1 MADASTSTAAP
12 APAPAIV
19 PPANDEQVTEDE
31 AALYDRQIRLWG
43 LDAQNRMRQ
52 AHTLIYNL
60 GGIATETIKNIV
72 LSGVGRLSIVDD
84 ADVQWSDLGT
94 GFFFREEDVG
104 TKRVD
109 AALPR
114 IQALNPLVKV
124 SVLYKP
130 AILDD
135 LEQLRE
141 LNLTA
146 IVATQGSRAEL
157 IRWNSHARSLNAL
170 FYAAAPQGFSGWIFA
185 DLGPSHSFLVDKT
198 ESISTKDPRTG
209 EKKVESVKRKAKRTQ
224 EFVELGTALA
234 TSWKGKPSRQVSR
247 LKLSLGMW
255 TAWAAWELEEQTPA
269 SELYAPAN
277 LLTTAESLHKTVL
290 SLLEQKA
297 VSPASVLRAES
308 EAENAAFFQ
317 QYCLARSQPGEFSPT
332 AAVLGGILAQDLL
345 NALGGRE
352 EPLCNW
358 FQLDGLTGNGP
369 THRLSVP
376 DAQ

>member
-1 MADASTSTAAP
+1 MAEASTSAA
-12 APAPAIV
+12 AAQDQHV
-19 PPANDEQVTEDE
+19 SEDE

-52 AHTLIYNL
+52 AHILIYHL

-72 LSGVGRLSIVDD
+72 LSGVGQLSILDD
-84 ADVQWSDLGT
+84 EDVQMSDLGA

-104 TKRVD
+104 KKRVD

-124 SVLYKP
+124 SALYQP
-130 AILDD
+130 ALLDD
-135 LEQLRE
+135 LEQLKT
-141 LNLTA
+141 LNLAA

-157 IRWNSHARSLNAL
+157 IRWNAHARTLNAF

-185 DLGPSHSFLVDKT
+185 DLGASHSYLVDKS
-198 ESISTKDPRTG
+198 EQVSTRDPRTG
-209 EKKVESVKRKAKRTQ
+209 ETTVENVKRKVKREQ
-224 EFVELGTALA
+224 VFVELDKALDA
-234 TSWKGKPSRQVSR
+234 SWKAMPVRQVSR

-255 TAWAAWELEEQTPA
+255 TAWAAWELEEKVTDA
-269 SELYAPAN
+269 AELYTPAN
-277 LLTTAESLHKTVL
+277 LISTSEALQQTVQT
-290 SLLEQKA
+290 LLEQKA
-297 VSPASVLRAES
+297 VSPSSVLRGTDE
-308 EAENAAFFQ
+308 ENKAFFQ

-369 THRLSVP
+369 THRLNVP
-376 DAQ
+376 ESKAV

>member
-1 MADASTSTAAP
+1 MTDASSSAAAP
-12 APAPAIV
+12 AAPTV
-19 PPANDEQVTEDE
+19 NDQHVTEDE

-52 AHTLIYNL
+52 AHILIYHL

-72 LSGVGRLSIVDD
+72 LSGVGRLSILDD
-84 ADVQWSDLGT
+84 ADVQMSDLGA

-104 TKRVD
+104 KKRVD

-124 SVLYKP
+124 SALYQP
-130 AILDD
+130 TLLED
-135 LEQLRE
+135 LEQLKA
-141 LNLTA
+141 LDLAA

-157 IRWNSHARSLNAL
+157 IRWNSHARSISAF
-170 FYAAAPQGFSGWIFA
+170 FYAAAPQGFSGWIFV
-185 DLGPSHSFLVDKT
+185 DLGPSHTFLIDKSET
-198 ESISTKDPRTG
+198 VSSRDPRTG
-209 EKKVESVKRKAKRTQ
+209 ETKLENVKRKVKREQ
-224 EFVELGTALA
+224 DFVELSKALEA
-234 TSWKGKPSRQVSR
+234 SWKAMPARQVSR

-255 TAWAAWELEEQTPA
+255 TAWAAWELEGKTSDPNQ
-269 SELYAPAN
+269 LYSPAN
-277 LLTTAESLHKTVL
+277 LIPSSEALHQTVL
-290 SLLEQKA
+290 ALLDAKS
-297 VSPASVLRAES
+297 VNPASVLKPD
-308 EAENAAFFQ
+308 EAENKAFFQ

-369 THRLSVP
+369 THRLNVG
-376 DAQ
+376 DAK